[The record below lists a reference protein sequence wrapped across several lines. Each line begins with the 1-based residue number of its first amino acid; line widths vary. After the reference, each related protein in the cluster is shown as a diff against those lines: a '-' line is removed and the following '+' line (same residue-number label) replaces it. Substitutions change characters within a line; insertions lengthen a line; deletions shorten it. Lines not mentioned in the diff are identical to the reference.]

1 MASNQLYG
9 QTLPDQVE
17 QIAANFEV
25 HIELISEVRDI
36 YKERVTLERE
46 FAAKLQ
52 VLARKAAEKKSKI
65 ETGFVLGNDPTKTWN
80 ESTLRQSTLNTAYD
94 DMINSMIN
102 TAQDHLN
109 VADVLTTQ
117 VIDVLK
123 AVERRNEETQKKEMQ
138 FYQRLTADRDRVYTD
153 RIKSKQ
159 KVCSLIFIMPFNG
172 VNERQYDDECAE
184 VEVTRQK
191 QGRAQDDRHAD
202 RVARQAEQ
210 QRNEMLNSKNVYIIS
225 TAIANSTKSKY
236 YSVDIPSL
244 ENVAAPYVDDWIR
257 TTAPS
262 HVRFHLELLQARLVE
277 RFTKILLH
285 AQALQLSHLD
295 VLKGRLAALEASLG
309 QVDPPKDQD
318 LFIEFN
324 IRPFSAPADWTF
336 EPCHNFY
343 DNDELNV
350 ETAPKVFLQNRLRR
364 SQAKMTELVPV
375 IDAKE
380 REHQQLNKLVAA
392 YTADRSLGNIDDIT
406 NNYLEAEHQLTLF
419 KSSEC
424 ILKAEIDT
432 IVLAIGDDVGAQ
444 QPHSFKSSSFS
455 IPTTCGYCKTS
466 IWGLSKQGKTCK
478 ICNLSVPADCQQGG
492 DIHRTSSTLSM
503 ASRHTKRLNTQAP
516 LREETPTPSSFVQS
530 SSEKEIEAY
539 PKARMIYAYVA
550 TSEFELS
557 VSDGASVSV
566 LEPDDGS
573 GWVKVADGRGAKGLV
588 PASYLEL
595 EEETESSPTVSAAQ
609 LGTGRYGKH
618 QLSSLA
624 AIYHYAPGGPDEI
637 GLQEGEL
644 IELSSGPTGGQ
655 NYGEGWWEGF
665 DSQGRK
671 GIFPS
676 NYVEVV

>member
-25 HIELISEVRDI
+25 HIELISEVKVRDI

-159 KVCSLIFIMPFNG
+159 K
-172 VNERQYDDECAE
+172 YDDECAE

-244 ENVAAPYVDDWIR
+244 ENR
-257 TTAPS
+257 
-262 HVRFHLELLQARLVE
+262 LQLLQARLVE

-466 IWGLSKQGKTCK
+466 IWGLT
-478 ICNLSVPADCQQGG
+478 
-492 DIHRTSSTLSM
+492 
-503 ASRHTKRLNTQAP
+503 P

-609 LGTGRYGKH
+609 LGTGLK
-618 QLSSLA
+618 

>member
-159 KVCSLIFIMPFNG
+159 K
-172 VNERQYDDECAE
+172 YDDECAE

-244 ENVAAPYVDDWIR
+244 ENR
-257 TTAPS
+257 
-262 HVRFHLELLQARLVE
+262 LQLLQARLVE

-478 ICNLSVPADCQQGG
+478 ICNLSVHSKCELKVPADCQQGG

-609 LGTGRYGKH
+609 LGTGRYVK
-618 QLSSLA
+618 